1 MQGLAKAKKGA
12 TEVKSLT
19 KSKKQKLIVAQDARV
34 EIALPVVGVLNDVRS
49 AFFGLCVNAGKAVLA
64 AMMEEERTAV
74 CGPKGVANPTRTA
87 YRGGHTHSQVT
98 LAGQRIGIARPR
110 ARHIEVGE
118 VSLPSFEWAT
128 HRDPLDAASIAA
140 IAAGVST
147 RRYRTTLDALPAN
160 AWATAVS
167 KSAVSRRFVALSSER
182 LEQWLACG
190 FEHMKLPVVMIDG
203 IHFKDRVVLVALG
216 FDTQGGKHVLG
227 IREGS
232 SENARVVRSLI
243 SDLIERGLHAE
254 MPRLWIIDGAKALRR
269 ALTELFG
276 TTALV
281 QRCQEHKR
289 RNVLDHLPE
298 HLQASVGRAMKDAWH
313 SKKAALAKRQLE
325 RLANSLAKPH
335 PGAAASLREGL
346 AETLTLTTL
355 GIDGALYKTFRTTNP
370 IENLN
375 GLIAHYT
382 RNVKRWRDGE
392 MVLRWIGTALHEAS
406 GGFRAVRGFR
416 DMKHLIAAIEEH
428 VQITTHIERKIA

>member
-1 MQGLAKAKKGA
+1 M
-12 TEVKSLT
+12 KSLT
-19 KSKKQKLIVAQDARV
+19 KLKKQKLVSRDAQV
-34 EIALPVVGVLNDVRS
+34 EIALPVAGVLSDVRS
-49 AFFGLCVNAGKAVLA
+49 AFFGLCVNAGKAVLT
-64 AMMEEERTAV
+64 AMMEEERAAL
-74 CGPKGVANPTRTA
+74 CGAKGVPNPTRSA
-87 YRGGHTHSQVT
+87 YRGGHTRSQVT
-98 LAGQRIGIARPR
+98 LAGQRIAMARPR
-110 ARHIEVGE
+110 ARHIETGE
-118 VSLPSFEWAT
+118 VTLPSFQWAT
-128 HRDPLDAASIAA
+128 HRDPLDTATIAA

-147 RRYRTTLDALPAN
+147 RRYRATLDPLPAN
-160 AWATAVS
+160 ESAAAVS

-182 LEQWLACG
+182 LERWLASRLDLLR
-190 FEHMKLPVVMIDG
+190 LPVVMIDG

-216 FDTQGGKHVLG
+216 FDTDGRKHVLG

-232 SENARVVRSLI
+232 TENTRVVRSLI
-243 SDLIERGLHAE
+243 SDLIERGLDADT
-254 MPRLWIIDGAKALRR
+254 PRLWIIDGGKALRR
-269 ALTELFG
+269 AITEVFG
-276 TTALV
+276 ASALV

-298 HLQASVGRAMKDAWH
+298 HLHASVGRAMKDAWH
-313 SKKAALAKRQLE
+313 SKDAALAKRQLE

-355 GIDGALYKTFRTTNP
+355 GIDGALYRTFRTTNP

-406 GGFRAVRGFR
+406 GGFRAARGFR
-416 DMKHLIAAIEEH
+416 DIKRLVDALEERL
-428 VQITTHIERKIA
+428 QLATHIERKIA